1 MTTINW
7 ERLPGD
13 TVEEYV
19 EALILT
25 TVNPR
30 ACRFTPSRGDK
41 GVDILAPV
49 ENGLY
54 DVYQVKRYTRP
65 FAKSSNEEKSIVE
78 SWTRFVAEFLPTYPI
93 RRWNL
98 VMPWNPTPE
107 RHSWMLNELTA
118 GASIERDWLGR
129 GPLDTWSAN
138 NPALADYFFG
148 NGLSHMMELL
158 ASAINGAREI
168 PEVSGT
174 PVLDAVLAREKELA
188 RQLDAV
194 DPFYRYEVAVRSGRL
209 TESAIDQLSTV
220 DRHAALVTFRELE
233 GDCYQQISIYPKC
246 RESYRL
252 RPISMTVSVDPTADE
267 QALQAAHE
275 MLAYGAEPDRP
286 IPVNV
291 VRSEGPPGAEAS
303 NGPALLYVMNVDQ
316 SVRPNLEL
324 RIGDRHLEF
333 ANVRTTRGFNGVQVS
348 GDAQGGVFKVFITFH
363 DGGRS
368 REITVETTP
377 IGGKLPHVVVPGL
390 EFLRDWTAG
399 SAASLAIPY
408 GKELLS
414 FGELPN
420 AEVFH
425 AQAVDWLKIAEHLIK
440 LQSVAS
446 QQLVMPT
453 TLTGAEAEGIFD
465 AVRLLDREIIESDW
479 TGTQFQLG
487 NQLALNGCL
496 ESGPIF
502 QFLSFLPFS
511 VKYGGSTYQLE
522 GVVAHWGLAQ
532 LADPAAANAVSVGDD
547 VAIVPGP
554 NAKLY
559 RQRGLSGPPGLEAE
573 SQ

>member
-7 ERLPGD
+7 ERVPGD

-25 TVNPR
+25 TANPR
-30 ACRFTPSRGDK
+30 AVRITPSRGDK

-65 FAKSSNEEKSIVE
+65 FTKSSSEEKSIVE
-78 SWTRFVAEFLPTYPI
+78 SWTRFATEFLSTYPI

-118 GASIERDWLGR
+118 GATIERDWLGR
-129 GPLDTWSAN
+129 GSLDAWSAA

-148 NGLSHMMELL
+148 NGHSQMMELL
-158 ASAINGAREI
+158 ASALNGAREI

-174 PVLDAVLAREKELA
+174 PLLDAVLARDKELA
-188 RQLDAV
+188 TQLDAV

-220 DRHAALVTFRELE
+220 DRHAALVTFRELV
-233 GDCYQQISIYPKC
+233 GDCYQQVSIYPKC
-246 RESYRL
+246 RESDRL
-252 RPISMTVSVDPTADE
+252 RPISMTLSVDPTADE
-267 QALQAAHE
+267 QALQAAHD

-291 VRSEGPPGAEAS
+291 IRSEGPPGAEAS
-303 NGPALLYVMNVDQ
+303 RGPALLYVMNVDQ

-324 RIGDRHLEF
+324 RMGDRRLEF
-333 ANVRTTRGFNGVQVS
+333 ANIRTTRGLNGVQVS

-363 DGGRS
+363 DGGRT
-368 REITVETTP
+368 REIAVETTP

-399 SAASLAIPY
+399 SAASLAIPH

-420 AEVFH
+420 ADIFH
-425 AQAVDWLKIAEHLIK
+425 AQAGDWLQIAEHLIQ

-453 TLTGAEAEGIFD
+453 TLTAAEAEVIFD
-465 AVRLLDREIIESDW
+465 AVRLLEGQIIEADW

-487 NQLALNGCL
+487 NQQALNACL
-496 ESGPIF
+496 ESGPLF

-511 VKYGGSTYQLE
+511 LKYDGSTYQLE
-522 GVVAHWGLAQ
+522 GVVANWGVAQ
-532 LADPAAANAVSVGDD
+532 LADPATANAVSVGDD

-559 RQRGLSGPPGLEAE
+559 RQRGLSGPPGLEPE
-573 SQ
+573 FQ